1 MTKATFPGQKRFTT
15 HDGQMPCDNIGRK
28 FDNSMPSFASLH
40 KLRPAPFFVIPGL
53 ATELGQAT
61 ARLCWA
67 PAFTIYLLLSDQFH
81 NTPEA
86 ASAWLLVTAQ
96 FLYAVIAWCVV
107 HWKFGNSNVRQM
119 ASTFLDHAHFAA
131 LLYLTGEIA
140 APFIF
145 MPLMQTFGT
154 GLRFGRAHAVFSKLV
169 GSTLTCAALLY
180 SPYWAQFPTIR
191 VGLMIAIIILPFY
204 VFRLTDALALKMRTD
219 SLTGLRNRI
228 SFDELIDEAC
238 NSAVTAKRDS
248 AVILLDLDGFK
259 QINDVQGHDGGDL
272 VLKHVAYWLSVELSQ
287 YGTAA
292 RFGGDEFAVIAN
304 SMQSRAELEA
314 ALERFLERTAEVGRL
329 FDSPLGASIG
339 VYYLDA
345 GVATTS
351 RFAFKAADQ
360 LMYRAKTLGKNQY
373 VTSTNRAFSK
383 IGELVEPS
391 LPLPS

>member
-1 MTKATFPGQKRFTT
+1 
-15 HDGQMPCDNIGRK
+15 
-28 FDNSMPSFASLH
+28 
-40 KLRPAPFFVIPGL
+40 
-53 ATELGQAT
+53 
-61 ARLCWA
+61 
-67 PAFTIYLLLSDQFH
+67 
-81 NTPEA
+81 
-86 ASAWLLVTAQ
+86 
-96 FLYAVIAWCVV
+96 
-107 HWKFGNSNVRQM
+107 
-119 ASTFLDHAHFAA
+119 
-131 LLYLTGEIA
+131 
-140 APFIF
+140 
-145 MPLMQTFGT
+145 
-154 GLRFGRAHAVFSKLV
+154 
-169 GSTLTCAALLY
+169 
-180 SPYWAQFPTIR
+180 
-191 VGLMIAIIILPFY
+191 
-204 VFRLTDALALKMRTD
+204 MRTD

-329 FDSPLGASIG
+329 FDRPLGASIG

>member
-1 MTKATFPGQKRFTT
+1 
-15 HDGQMPCDNIGRK
+15 MP
-28 FDNSMPSFASLH
+28 PFASLR

-67 PAFTIYLLLSDQFH
+67 PAFTIYLLLSDQYR
-81 NTPEA
+81 NTPEVTA
-86 ASAWLLVTAQ
+86 AWLLLTAQ
-96 FLYAVIAWCVV
+96 FLYALVTWCLVLS
-107 HWKFGNSNVRQM
+107 KLGQANLRQIV
-119 ASTFLDHAHFAA
+119 SSFVDHAHFAT

-154 GLRFGRAHAVFSKLV
+154 GLRFGRTHAVFSKLV
-169 GSTLTCAALLY
+169 GSILTCAALVF
-180 SPYWAQFPTIR
+180 SPYWAQFPIIR
-191 VGLMIAIIILPFY
+191 VGLMIAIVTLPFY
-204 VFRLTDALALKMRTD
+204 VFRLTDALALKSRTD

-228 SFDELIDEAC
+228 SFDELIDEVC
-238 NSAVTAKRDS
+238 NGAVTAKRDS

-259 QINDVQGHDGGDL
+259 QINDIQGHDGGDL
-272 VLKHVAYWLSVELSQ
+272 VLKHVSYWLSVEMSQ

-304 SMQSRAELEA
+304 KFPSRDELEA
-314 ALERFLERTAEVGRL
+314 ALERFLNRTAEVGKL

-339 VYYLDA
+339 VYYLEA
-345 GVATTS
+345 GITTTP
-351 RFAFKAADQ
+351 RFVFKAADQ

-383 IGELVEPS
+383 IGELIEPGVS
-391 LPLPS
+391 TPASD